1 MRLTTNRNRLIISN
15 LFGNH
20 NNIVR
25 YIFIKVDVTKL
36 NEEKSRGRP
45 VSEKIREWRGRTTRC
60 CLGERKELDS

>member
-1 MRLTTNRNRLIISN
+1 MRLATNRNRLIISN

-45 VSEKIREWRGRTTRC
+45 VSEKIRE
-60 CLGERKELDS
+60 